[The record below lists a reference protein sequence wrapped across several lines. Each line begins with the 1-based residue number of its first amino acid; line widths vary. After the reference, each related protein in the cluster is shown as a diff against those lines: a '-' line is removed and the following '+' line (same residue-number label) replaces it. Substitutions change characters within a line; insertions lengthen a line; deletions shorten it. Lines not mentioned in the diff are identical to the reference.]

1 MAKDENKGEQK
12 NSLLQLEPKRLFLFT
27 ATIYFLCQI
36 LLLFVNY
43 QTNVNQTFYT
53 VSFAFISLALICL
66 YISMTDEKMSLNL
79 IHLILICTVISPL
92 IISSLVKVS
101 SNVNLLTLDFILIL
115 LLGLHSNGLTN
126 RSFLLYNIL
135 GVFSLAFPIIFS
147 IEYMEGLQSVSAIS
161 QLVFAIFFAFMLLII
176 HILIQ
181 KNLKYYS
188 WEGNPLV
195 HKIELIV
202 KAFSIVSSKN
212 KNIKDTVNLVISEV
226 IPMLD
231 LEECKIYLHDADKN
245 TYVKAASF
253 SKSSPNSQHTDPEEL
268 LPGEGI
274 VGSVAQSGITEIIP
288 NTSMDKRYITGSKNG
303 MSEICVPIIHENR
316 VLGIIDSEHSKKGFF
331 NQTHKYII
339 NLIANLIASRLVYLE
354 NINKIKSQDSLELEA
369 KHLQELDQIKS
380 QFISN
385 VSHDLKT
392 PLTLILG
399 PALNLMNGESEKP
412 KEDASVIYKNAKD
425 LKKILDQ
432 LIELNN
438 SNFIGQHIKI
448 VETDIVE
455 LIQQWTNKYKQWA
468 SKKQIHLSLHGPE
481 YLELSFDETK
491 LHSIVSNLVDNAIK
505 YTPSNGEVRIEYML
519 HDETFQLIVEDSGIG
534 IKDSQKEKIFERF
547 YRIGS
552 ADAKGTGIG
561 LSIVREYVEQMG
573 GKIEVK
579 TSELGGTR
587 FCINFNIKFLKGDV
601 PSSAGTIKSSEP
613 LPKSDVKPQVM
624 IVEDHDDLRN
634 FLVSSLNKKYECIPA
649 MNGKIAF
656 ELAKKNAPDLIITD
670 LMMPEMSGE
679 ELAGSIRDTD
689 HLSHIPIL
697 VLSAKSRTLDK
708 VELYKIGADNYLQ
721 KPFDME
727 ELQVIVSN
735 LLEQRKR
742 LREAF
747 KSEVFESQEQPIE
760 VNEYLEDSFMIDLVE
775 VLEKNLSNSA
785 FSIVDLCQELSVGR
799 NQLQKKVKAMTNM
812 TPVEF
817 VRSFRIKKAYT
828 LLKQGELTVSEVAY
842 KVGFNNLSYFT
853 RMFKKQF
860 GVLPSSISSKY
871 EIQT

>member
-1 MAKDENKGEQK
+1 MAKAENKGEQK

-53 VSFAFISLALICL
+53 VSFAFISLAFICL
-66 YISMTDEKMSLNL
+66 YISITNEKMSLTL
-79 IHLILICTVISPL
+79 IHLVLVCTVISPL

-126 RSFLLYNIL
+126 RSYLLYNIL
-135 GVFSLAFPIIFS
+135 GVFSLAFPIVFS
-147 IEYMEGLQSVSAIS
+147 VDYIEGPYTITAIT
-161 QLVFAIFFAFMLLII
+161 QLSFAIFFAFLILVI

-188 WEGNPLV
+188 WKGNPLIN
-195 HKIELIV
+195 KIELIV
-202 KAFSIVSSKN
+202 QTFSVISSKN
-212 KNIKDTVNLVISEV
+212 KNIKDTLNLLISEV

-231 LEECKIYLHDADKN
+231 LEECKIYLHQKDTN
-245 TYVKAASF
+245 TFIKAASF
-253 SKSSPNSQHTDPEEL
+253 STFSPESKHSDPDSL
-268 LPGEGI
+268 MPGQGI
-274 VGSVAQSGITEIIP
+274 VGSVALSGKTEIVP
-288 NTSMDKRYITGSKNG
+288 DTSSDDRYIVGSKHG
-303 MSEICVPIIHENR
+303 LSEICVPIIYEDR
-316 VLGIIDSEHSKKGFF
+316 VLGMIDSEHSKIDFF

-339 NLIANLIASRLVYLE
+339 NLIATLLASRIVYLE
-354 NINKIKSQDSLELEA
+354 NINKIKSQESLEIEA

-399 PALNLMNGESEKP
+399 PALNLKKGKSENP
-412 KEDASVIYKNAKD
+412 KDDASIIYKNAKD

-432 LIELNN
+432 LIELNS
-438 SNFIGQHIKI
+438 SNFIGQHIKV
-448 VETDIVE
+448 VETDIVS
-455 LIQQWTNKYKQWA
+455 LIKQWTNKYKEWA
-468 SKKQIHLSLHGPE
+468 EKKQIDLSINGPE

-491 LHSIVSNLVDNAIK
+491 LHSIVNNLVDNAIK
-505 YTPSNGEVRIEYML
+505 YTPSKGKVSIEYML
-519 HDETFQLIVEDSGIG
+519 HDEIFQLIVDDSGIG
-534 IKDSQKEKIFERF
+534 IQDDQKEKIFERF

-579 TSELGGTR
+579 PSKLGGTR
-587 FCINFNIKFLKGDV
+587 FCINLNIQYLKGDV
-601 PSSAGTIKSSEP
+601 PSTSNSSKPGSAI
-613 LPKSDVKPQVM
+613 PKTPEKPQVM

-634 FLVSSLNKKYECIPA
+634 FLVGALNKKYECIPA
-649 MNGKIAF
+649 MNGKIGF

-670 LMMPEMSGE
+670 LMMPEMTGE
-679 ELAGSIRDTD
+679 ELAQNIRQTD
-689 HLSHIPIL
+689 HLCHIPIL

-708 VELYKIGADNYLQ
+708 IELYKIGADNYLQ

-727 ELQVIVSN
+727 ELQTIVSN

-747 KSEVFESQEQPIE
+747 KSEVFESNDMAMS
-760 VNEYLEDSFMIDLVE
+760 VNEYLEDAFMIDLVE
-775 VLEKNLSNSA
+775 VLEKQLGNSN
-785 FSIVDLCQELSVGR
+785 FSIVDLCHEMKIGR
-799 NQLQKKVKAMTNM
+799 NQLQKKVKSLTNM

-817 VRSFRIKKAYT
+817 VRSFRIKKAHQ
-828 LLKQGELTVSEVAY
+828 LLKKGEFTVSEVAY

-871 EIQT
+871 EIQA